1 MYVYVCMYIYIYIYV
16 YIMYNVCIYIYL
28 CCVCIYIYYVYIYNY
43 ISIHIIYSS
52 SIITYS
58 TTIFLHPIYFTHKK
72 TSNLHLAVW
81 LKKLFKVPT
90 HKVDV
95 SFHDVEHRRRF
106 GHAIQPALGSKDGG
120 SGVALPENGHFAQ
133 ENHHQ
138 LLKKIGVPYF
148 QTNSPANAWKSAG
161 K

>member
-1 MYVYVCMYIYIYIYV
+1 V
-16 YIMYNVCIYIYL
+16 L
-28 CCVCIYIYYVYIYNY
+28 
-43 ISIHIIYSS
+43 
-52 SIITYS
+52 
-58 TTIFLHPIYFTHKK
+58 
-72 TSNLHLAVW
+72 
-81 LKKLFKVPT
+81 T

>member
-1 MYVYVCMYIYIYIYV
+1 MYVYIYIMYVCMYVCVYIYIYI
-16 YIMYNVCIYIYL
+16 M
-28 CCVCIYIYYVYIYNY
+28 YIYNY

-72 TSNLHLAVW
+72 TSNFHLAVW

>member
-1 MYVYVCMYIYIYIYV
+1 
-16 YIMYNVCIYIYL
+16 
-28 CCVCIYIYYVYIYNY
+28 
-43 ISIHIIYSS
+43 
-52 SIITYS
+52 
-58 TTIFLHPIYFTHKK
+58 
-72 TSNLHLAVW
+72 
-81 LKKLFKVPT
+81 VPT

-106 GHAIQPALGSKDGG
+106 GHAIQPALESKDGG